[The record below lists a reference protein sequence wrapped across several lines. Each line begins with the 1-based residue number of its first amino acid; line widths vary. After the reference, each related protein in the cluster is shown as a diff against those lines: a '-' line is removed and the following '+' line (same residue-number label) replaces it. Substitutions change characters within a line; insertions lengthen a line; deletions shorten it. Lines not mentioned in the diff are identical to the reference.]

1 MPREPRDPSPETQD
15 APRRHGGR
23 RPGAGAKKG
32 NLNALKSGKRSK
44 RLKALVT
51 FLMISDEARE
61 LVEAFA
67 RRNQPLPA
75 EGFRRQTRILQGPH
89 RQRSIKAVR
98 DHLKRQRDAIS
109 PNDQTIKSAGK

>member
-1 MPREPRDPSPETQD
+1 MPPEPRNQPPPPEAD
-15 APRRHGGR
+15 APPAQATSNKNGHGAR

-32 NLNALKSGKRSK
+32 NLNALKSGRRSK

-75 EGFRRQTRILQGPH
+75 EAFAARPASSRGPIGNGQS
-89 RQRSIKAVR
+89 RLCA
-98 DHLKRQRDAIS
+98 
-109 PNDQTIKSAGK
+109 TI